1 MTKSS
6 LCAFLLLGGL
16 GSFPLAE
23 ASSRELV
30 SVSRDM
36 LCVTEGELSTAPQ
49 NRLVVNVPKMR
60 AYVNA
65 ETAADAEVR
74 FTYLGATLKDIP
86 LGSGEMRRQFGLK
99 LLAQDACNLVY
110 VMWRFEP
117 ESKVVVSFKS
127 NPGQHTSAECGNRGY
142 TNIKARHSSK
152 VPAMAAGS
160 THTLQASLHEQ
171 DLQVFA
177 DGTVVWVGSVGLEAS
192 QLHGPVG
199 VRSDNARLNFALQTS
214 YPGGR
219 AIKSGPACRNDA
231 GE

>member
-1 MTKSS
+1 VTYSS
-6 LCAFLLLGGL
+6 VQASLFLVGL
-16 GSFPLAE
+16 GSFALAQ
-23 ASSRELV
+23 ASSREMV
-30 SVSRDM
+30 PVSRDM
-36 LCVTEGELSTAPQ
+36 LCVTEGELSAAPQ
-49 NRLVVNVPKMR
+49 NQLALNVPKMR

-65 ETAADAEVR
+65 ETTADAEVR
-74 FTYLGATLKDIP
+74 FTYLGATAKDTP

-142 TNIKARHSSK
+142 TNIKARHSTK

-160 THTLQASLHEQ
+160 THTLQASLRGQ
-171 DLQVFA
+171 DLQVVA
-177 DGTVVWVGSVGLEAS
+177 DGMVVWVGSLGLEAS
-192 QLHGPVG
+192 QLRGPVG
-199 VRSDNARLNFALQTS
+199 VRSDNARLNFVLQTS
-214 YPGGR
+214 LAGGR
-219 AIKSGPACRNDA
+219 AVKSGPACRNDA

>member
-1 MTKSS
+1 VTNRSVS
-6 LCAFLLLGGL
+6 AFLLLLGL
-16 GSFPLAE
+16 GSFPLAK

-30 SVSRDM
+30 PVSRDM
-36 LCVTEGELSTAPQ
+36 LCVTEGEVSAAPQ
-49 NRLVVNVPKMR
+49 NQLTVNVPKMR
-60 AYVNA
+60 AYVNT
-65 ETAADAEVR
+65 ETNADAEVR
-74 FTYLGATLKDIP
+74 FTYLGATAKDIP

-127 NPGQHTSAECGNRGY
+127 NPGQHISSECSNRGY
-142 TNIKARHSSK
+142 TNIKARHSTK
-152 VPAMAAGS
+152 VPAMAAAS
-160 THTLQASLHEQ
+160 THTLKASLYEQ
-171 DLQVFA
+171 DLQVLA
-177 DGTVVWVGSVGLEAS
+177 DGMVVWVGSVGLDAS

-199 VRSDNARLNFALQTS
+199 VRSDNARLNFTLEAS

-219 AIKSGPACRNDA
+219 AVKSGPTCRNDA

>member
-1 MTKSS
+1 MTNSS
-6 LCAFLLLGGL
+6 VCAFLLIVGL
-16 GSFPLAE
+16 GWFPLAQ

-36 LCVTEGELSTAPQ
+36 LCVTEGELSPAPQ
-49 NRLVVNVPKMR
+49 NQLAVNVPKMR

-74 FTYLGATLKDIP
+74 FTYLGATAKDIP

-99 LLAQDACNLVY
+99 LLAQDACNLLY

-127 NPGQHTSAECGNRGY
+127 NPGQHTSAECRNRGY

-152 VPAMAAGS
+152 VPPMATGS
-160 THTLQASLHEQ
+160 THTLQASLTGQ
-171 DLQVFA
+171 DLQVVA
-177 DGTVVWVGSVGLEAS
+177 DGMAVWVGSVGFEAS
-192 QLHGPVG
+192 QLRGPVG
-199 VRSDNARLNFALQTS
+199 VRSDNARLNFTLQTS

-219 AIKSGPACRNDA
+219 AVKSGPACRNDA

>member
-1 MTKSS
+1 VTNSS
-6 LCAFLLLGGL
+6 VCAFLLLVGL
-16 GSFPLAE
+16 GSFPLAQ

-30 SVSRDM
+30 PVSRDM
-36 LCVTEGELSTAPQ
+36 LCVTEGELSAAPQ
-49 NRLVVNVPKMR
+49 SQLSVNVPKMR

-65 ETAADAEVR
+65 ETTADAEVR
-74 FTYLGATLKDIP
+74 FTYLGATAKGIP

-127 NPGQHTSAECGNRGY
+127 NLGQHTSSECGNRGY

-152 VPAMAAGS
+152 VPAMATGS

-171 DLQVFA
+171 DLQVVA
-177 DGTVVWVGSVGLEAS
+177 DGMVVWVGSVGLEAS
-192 QLHGPVG
+192 QLRGPAG

-214 YPGGR
+214 FPGGR
-219 AIKSGPACRNDA
+219 AVKSGPACRNDA